1 MGKHAGTRT
10 ARRWIRPGADREL
23 ALLVLRFVLAE
34 LPVLIAGVLFWLSL
48 FARVS
53 DIGVAMQVILVVA
66 LALAVFGA
74 VVLAR
79 DQWRHLQRAWLQ
91 RRVANVL
98 APRTPMSADTVRE
111 WQAAVPSASDLRAVD
126 ALCAKAAADWAS
138 DGVVT
143 RITYYIGS
151 FLEPLRVHVQ
161 PHAYSRV
168 RSETCDL
175 NVGPNAGPA
184 DGIESVEAP
193 PEIVDSLVDWPYW
206 REAWLTAIEASA
218 RILDR
223 AESAQLQIFI
233 LPNAI
238 HFTAHADSGNRHEQL
253 CTILDREGNLA
264 RKGGRVIRSFGAVAE
279 D

>member
-10 ARRWIRPGADREL
+10 ARRLVRPGADREL

-48 FARVS
+48 FVRVS
-53 DIGVAMQVILVVA
+53 DIGVAMQVVLVVA

-74 VVLAR
+74 LVLAR

-98 APRTPMSADTVRE
+98 APRTPSSADTVRE

-126 ALCAKAAADWAS
+126 SLCAQAAADWAS

-151 FLEPLRVHVQ
+151 LFEPLRVSVQ
-161 PHAYSRV
+161 PHAFSRV

-175 NVGPNAGPA
+175 NVGPNSGPA
-184 DGIESVEAP
+184 DGIESVDAP
-193 PEIVDSLVDWPYW
+193 PEIVESLVKWPYW

-218 RILDR
+218 RVLDR
-223 AESAQLQIFI
+223 AESAQLQVFVA
-233 LPNAI
+233 PNAV
-238 HFTAHADSGNRHEQL
+238 HFTAHADSGNRHDQL
-253 CTILDREGNLA
+253 CTILDREGNLTQ
-264 RKGGRVIRSFGAVAE
+264 KGGRLVRSFKVVAA